1 MSGSDRELP
10 SVSLLLTSSVA
21 LTVFLMHNYPDTH
34 SRRLFLPMKLPQL
47 LDSNPISQQIIKLD
61 YTHPSIR
68 KPFVCST
75 ISPELSGLGSA
86 AA

>member
-1 MSGSDRELP
+1 MSRSDRELP

-47 LDSNPISQQIIKLD
+47 LDSNPI
-61 YTHPSIR
+61 
-68 KPFVCST
+68 
-75 ISPELSGLGSA
+75 
-86 AA
+86 